1 MLEKIVIHYM
11 DLLQGDID
19 DRNSLIRQFNGFRH
33 NIQFIGQASM
43 VIVYVAAGIVI
54 VAAALAGL
62 LISLQI

>member
-1 MLEKIVIHYM
+1 MLGRIFIHYM

-33 NIQFIGQASM
+33 NIHSISHASM
-43 VIVYVAAGIVI
+43 VVVYVAAGMVI

-62 LISLQI
+62 LISLQT

>member
-1 MLEKIVIHYM
+1 MLGRIYMHYM

-19 DRNSLIRQFNGFRH
+19 DRISLIRQFNGFRH
-33 NIQFIGQASM
+33 NIQSIGQASM

-62 LISLQI
+62 LISLQT